1 MLTNIENKANIENK
15 TNIENKANIERTRL
29 IFRIQYSV
37 CEHLYET
44 TDVVWN
50 LENFINSLHH
60 NSTSPY

>member
-29 IFRIQYSV
+29 IFRIQYSA
-37 CEHLYET
+37 CEHLYE